1 MDASKLGQNPLEQI
15 TILTLVQSYLIIVGH
30 ITTWYSTGIHRAR
43 DDRSTAAPVKY
54 FTSRTRTDAGM
65 ADPSVAHTFPSV
77 CTDPP
82 NEVMLVRAWTHC
94 SARRSR
100 SCRGLMRSGIIVK
113 SLRYMIFSSISLI
126 FFYCA
131 IAAAGRFLLAA
142 VVN

>member
-30 ITTWYSTGIHRAR
+30 ITTWYSTGIRRAR

-54 FTSRTRTDAGM
+54 FTSRTRTDAGI
-65 ADPSVAHTFPSV
+65 
-77 CTDPP
+77 P